1 VSFASFVVRIEGQQY
16 NGMMLFLLLIAAAPV
31 TAPAASGTVD
41 WSAGTIT
48 VTARSTTQ
56 TGAWK
61 DRRLQEQDA
70 LDNLQP
76 LVTAALES
84 LCVSKGVTGEDLLAR
99 PGEIGEAFAAG
110 VRGWEVAETRY
121 FEKGGVEM
129 DARIEL
135 AKWLGPVRSKSPVA
149 SVGLIVDA
157 RGLEVSPCAYP
168 IVDAAGRPLWSVSDD
183 ALSLP
188 ALYVSDPQDPRVAA
202 RVGAKAP
209 TLRAT
214 GAAKGSFTIDPA
226 HAAAVDAQALQSRL
240 LVVLVDP

>member
-1 VSFASFVVRIEGQQY
+1 
-16 NGMMLFLLLIAAAPV
+16 MLFLFLLAAAPV

-48 VTARSTTQ
+48 VTARSQAQ
-56 TGAWK
+56 TGAWR

-70 LDNLQP
+70 LDHLQP

-99 PGEIGEAFAAG
+99 PGEIGAALTAG

-121 FEKGGVEM
+121 FEKVGVEM

-149 SVGLIVDA
+149 TAGLIVDA
-157 RGLEVSPCAYP
+157 RGLDVTPCAYP
-168 IVDAAGRPLWSVSDD
+168 LVGTAGQALWSVADD

-188 ALYVSDPQDPRVAA
+188 ALYVSDPQDPRIAA
-202 RVGAKAP
+202 RVGAKAL
-209 TLRAT
+209 TVRAT
-214 GAAKGSFTIDPA
+214 GAGQGTLTID
-226 HAAAVDAQALQSRL
+226 AASAAIIDATTAASRL
-240 LVVLVDP
+240 VVVIVDP

>member
-1 VSFASFVVRIEGQQY
+1 
-16 NGMMLFLLLIAAAPV
+16 MLFLILMGAAPV

-48 VTARSTTQ
+48 VTARSTAQ
-56 TGAWK
+56 TGAWR

-70 LDNLQP
+70 LDHLQP
-76 LVTAALES
+76 LVTAALET

-99 PGEIGEAFAAG
+99 PGEIGAALTAG
-110 VRGWEVAETRY
+110 IRGWEVAETRY

-149 SVGLIVDA
+149 TAGLIVDA
-157 RGLEVSPCAYP
+157 RGLDVSPCAYP
-168 IVDAAGRPLWSVSDD
+168 LVDASGRALWSVSDD

-202 RVGAKAP
+202 RVGANAL
-209 TLRAT
+209 TVRAT
-214 GAAKGSFTIDPA
+214 GAGQRTLTIEAASAATID
-226 HAAAVDAQALQSRL
+226 AAATASRL
-240 LVVLVDP
+240 LVVVVDP

>member
-1 VSFASFVVRIEGQQY
+1 
-16 NGMMLFLLLIAAAPV
+16 MLFLFLLGAAPV

-41 WSAGTIT
+41 WSAGAVT
-48 VTARSTTQ
+48 VTARSQAQ
-56 TGAWK
+56 TGAWR

-70 LDNLQP
+70 LDHLQP

-99 PGEIGEAFAAG
+99 PGEIGAALTAG

-121 FEKGGVEM
+121 FEKGGVEI

-149 SVGLIVDA
+149 TAGLIVDA
-157 RGLEVSPCAYP
+157 RGLDVSPCAYP
-168 IVDAAGRPLWSVSDD
+168 LVGPAGQALWSVSDD

-202 RVGAKAP
+202 RVGANAV
-209 TLRAT
+209 TVRAT
-214 GAAKGSFTIDPA
+214 AASEGTFTID
-226 HAAAVDAQALQSRL
+226 AAAAATIDAKATASRV
-240 LVVLVDP
+240 LVVVVDP

>member
-1 VSFASFVVRIEGQQY
+1 
-16 NGMMLFLLLIAAAPV
+16 MLFLILLGAAPI

-48 VTARSTTQ
+48 VTARSTVQ
-56 TGAWK
+56 TGAWR

-70 LDNLQP
+70 LDHLQP

-99 PGEIGEAFAAG
+99 PGEIGEALAAG
-110 VRGWEVAETRY
+110 IRGWEVAETRY

-129 DARIEL
+129 DARIEV

-149 SVGLIVDA
+149 SAGVIVDA
-157 RGLEVSPCAYP
+157 RGLDVSPCAYP
-168 IVDAAGRPLWSVSDD
+168 LVDVAGRALWSVSDD

-209 TLRAT
+209 TVRAT
-214 GAAKGSFTIDPA
+214 SAGKGSLTID
-226 HAAAVDAQALQSRL
+226 AASAATLDATALASRL
-240 LVVLVDP
+240 LVVVVDP